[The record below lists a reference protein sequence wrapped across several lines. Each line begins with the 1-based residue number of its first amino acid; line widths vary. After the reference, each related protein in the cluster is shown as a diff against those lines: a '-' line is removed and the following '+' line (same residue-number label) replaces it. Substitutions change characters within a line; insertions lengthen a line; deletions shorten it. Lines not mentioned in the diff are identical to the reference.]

1 VSNEAGVMAHSTV
14 FAPLPTVAG
23 GFACVAIDAPLHFS
37 TWSSKGQG
45 RSPSRHYQTYPPE
58 IIATLP
64 VREIA
69 ARDAWLL
76 AWWPDVH
83 IPALIETM
91 TAFGFAFSGKGFT
104 WVKVLKSLGRKPG
117 VISTADIET
126 ALHTGGG
133 KTTRKNSESVWLGRR
148 GSPKI
153 LSHSVREIIVAPVRE
168 HSRKPDQ
175 FYARAEQFCP
185 GPRLD
190 LFGRQSRPGWT
201 VCGDE
206 PTKFDA
212 PVMPPCVPRP
222 RHEPRPA

>member
-1 VSNEAGVMAHSTV
+1 MTAFPPMI
-14 FAPLPTVAG
+14 FAPLPAVAG
-23 GFACVAIDAPLHFS
+23 GFACVTIDAPLHFN

-45 RSPSRHYQTYPPE
+45 GSPSRHYQTYPPE
-58 IIATLP
+58 VIATLP

-69 ARDAWLL
+69 ARDTWLF

-83 IPALIETM
+83 VPSLIQTM

-104 WVKVLKSLGRKPG
+104 WIKVLKSLGRKPG
-117 VISTADIET
+117 LIPTADSET

-133 KTTRKNSESVWLGRR
+133 ETRKNSESVWLGRR

-168 HSRKPDQ
+168 HSRKPE

-190 LFGRQSRPGWT
+190 LFWPPKPAGMDRLRGRADQVR
-201 VCGDE
+201 CACH
-206 PTKFDA
+206 A
-212 PVMPPCVPRP
+212 PLCSEAGP
-222 RHEPRPA
+222 